1 MKNIVVIEDE
11 TQLLNVYKTMLQA
24 DDIAVHTAVEGQE
37 GLEVVRKVH
46 PDVIL
51 LDIMLPG
58 GMNGFDVLE
67 ELKRDEALKD
77 IPVLV
82 TTNLS
87 SEDKVAKEIG
97 AADYI
102 IKANTSI
109 EDVVSKTKEYLD
121 KKP

>member
-11 TQLLNVYKTMLQA
+11 TQLLNVYNTMLQS
-24 DDIAVHTAVEGQE
+24 DDVAVHTAVDGQQ
-37 GLEVVRKVH
+37 GLETIRKVH

-109 EDVVSKTKEYLD
+109 EDVVAKTKEYLE
-121 KKP
+121 KK

>member
-11 TQLLNVYKTMLQA
+11 KQLLNVYTSMLTSS
-24 DDIAVHTAVEGQE
+24 DIAVHTAIEGQE
-37 GLEVVRKVH
+37 GLDIIRKVH

-67 ELKRDEALKD
+67 ELKRDDSLKD

-109 EDVVSKTKEYLD
+109 EDVVAKTKEYLE
-121 KKP
+121 KK